1 MTGNSCESRPTIHAF
16 SFFGF
21 RPLRNGSLFWNQVV
35 FSEEAGRDT
44 ICLKTKPNSIEGESD
59 ACVDFQSSTLMIARI
74 YSRPAYT
81 RSSKSAPAV
90 FDKPFP

>member
-1 MTGNSCESRPTIHAF
+1 M
-16 SFFGF
+16 
-21 RPLRNGSLFWNQVV
+21 

-44 ICLKTKPNSIEGESD
+44 ICLKTKPTSIEGESE
-59 ACVDFQSSTLMIARI
+59 AFADFQSSTIMIARI
-74 YSRPAYT
+74 YSMPAYT